1 MKCDPMITTNPYLIE
16 ILTPRRRTG
25 KDIDTVMM
33 TFAERYQ
40 RIIKSGCALSIPDN
54 PLGNLRYGAL
64 VTIEQL
70 GLTIDPERILINLNT
85 YHTLQDLK
93 ILLKRSAE
101 LGIRYLL
108 IVRGDGSPQ
117 LPKLQP
123 KELHVKTKMV
133 TSIELLE
140 YINTEYSGLFITG
153 VAFNQYKP
161 IKFELGKLKKK
172 IDSGA
177 KFVVT
182 QPVVGIDP
190 NIDLLLQN
198 DIPIILEAWMS
209 RNVELFLKSVK
220 GTMNSD
226 LSDFDP
232 FINLEILH
240 RNYSDKSVYLSLLD
254 FRIKWERML
263 PRLLR

>member
-1 MKCDPMITTNPYLIE
+1 MT
-16 ILTPRRRTG
+16 
-25 KDIDTVMM
+25 

-40 RIIKSGCALSIPDN
+40 RIMSSGCALSIPDN

-64 VTIEQL
+64 ETIEQL
-70 GLTIDPERILINLNT
+70 GLKINQERLLINLNT
-85 YHTLQDLK
+85 FHTLQDMDT
-93 ILLKRSAE
+93 LLKSSAE

-123 KELHVKTKMV
+123 EELHVKTKMV
-133 TSIELLE
+133 TTIELLE

-153 VAFNQYKP
+153 AAFNQYKP
-161 IKFELGKLKKK
+161 LAFELGKLKKK
-172 IDSGA
+172 IEAGA

-182 QPVVGIDP
+182 QPVVGIDT
-190 NIDLLLQN
+190 NIERLLQY

-209 RNVELFLKSVK
+209 PKVELFLKSVK

-226 LSDFDP
+226 HSHFDP
-232 FINLEILH
+232 FINLKLLH
-240 RNYSDKSVYLSLLD
+240 RSYPDKSVYLSFLD
-254 FRIKWERML
+254 FKIIWERIL